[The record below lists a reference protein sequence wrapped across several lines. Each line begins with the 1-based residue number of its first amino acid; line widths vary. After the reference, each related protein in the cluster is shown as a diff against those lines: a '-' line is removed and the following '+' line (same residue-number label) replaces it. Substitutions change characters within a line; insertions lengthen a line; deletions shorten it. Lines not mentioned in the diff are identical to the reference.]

1 MIVADSSALIESY
14 RRGGAPAVRAAV
26 AAAIAADTLAVN
38 GIIHV
43 EVLGFAADEREQRV
57 LREAFGAF
65 HWLELR
71 KQDFDLAAS
80 IGFDLRRRGRTVPA
94 TDLII
99 AASAIHAKAELIHV
113 DDHFDEIAKVSPL
126 LCRNPAAPARRPPRR
141 GA

>member
-26 AAAIAADTLAVN
+26 AAAIAADALAVN

-43 EVLGFAADEREQRV
+43 EVVGFATDAREQRV
-57 LREAFGAF
+57 LREGFRAF
-65 HWLELR
+65 HWLELGKR
-71 KQDFDLAAS
+71 DFDLAAS
-80 IGFDLRRRGRTVPA
+80 IGVDLRRRGRTVPA

-99 AASAIHAKAELIHV
+99 AASAIHAKAELLHL

-126 LCRNPAAPARRPPRR
+126 VCRNLARRAR
-141 GA
+141 